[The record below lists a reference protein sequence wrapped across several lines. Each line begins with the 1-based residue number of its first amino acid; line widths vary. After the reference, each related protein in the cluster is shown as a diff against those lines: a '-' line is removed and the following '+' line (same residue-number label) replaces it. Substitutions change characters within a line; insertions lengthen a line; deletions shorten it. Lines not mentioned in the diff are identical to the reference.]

1 MVSGQDCC
9 ALHVNSAAA
18 WRIRVLL
25 PQSGG
30 FTAPPTTLRAHPST
44 SPECVC
50 GGGCL
55 CTPSWVPGVCVCVSV
70 CGWGCLQTVL
80 AALRAVQPCPL
91 LGLQVGRSAP
101 GTRPLRVLP
110 VPQVNLTP
118 LGLLAQACE
127 SSLDHTHRASV
138 CLPLR
143 LVFTLGPCCRP
154 AAREGCVGARALA
167 LRVREGRQA
176 ERDPRLDSAGSPWA
190 GAAGVPQGPVRKH
203 SVEAPFREEWRLPRR
218 AQ

>member
-1 MVSGQDCC
+1 MVGG
-9 ALHVNSAAA
+9 VSAHQ
-18 WRIRVLL
+18 V
-25 PQSGG
+25 
-30 FTAPPTTLRAHPST
+30 
-44 SPECVC
+44 
-50 GGGCL
+50 GCL
-55 CTPSWVPGVCVCVSV
+55 VCVCVSV

-91 LGLQVGRSAP
+91 LGLQLGHSAP

-167 LRVREGRQA
+167 LMMREGRQA
-176 ERDPRLDSAGSPWA
+176 ERDPRLGSAGSPWA
-190 GAAGVPQGPVRKH
+190 GAAGFHRGLSGSTV
-203 SVEAPFREEWRLPRR
+203 WRPHFVKSGDFPGALSETHV
-218 AQ
+218 

>member
-1 MVSGQDCC
+1 MVFDHFFSSMKNLFQFFGLC
-9 ALHVNSAAA
+9 V
-18 WRIRVLL
+18 
-25 PQSGG
+25 
-30 FTAPPTTLRAHPST
+30 
-44 SPECVC
+44 CVC

-55 CTPSWVPGVCVCVSV
+55 CRPSWVPGVCVCVSV